1 MIMETKHFIE
11 VWPGIFLF
19 DLLRYLIPSSLFFTL
34 FWVIGRK
41 WWQHL
46 FIQKVFPKQTQLW
59 KEFAYSMSTVLIF
72 SIVGLGIYASER
84 AGITRIYDKISD
96 YGVVYMIVS
105 FMLTLVFHDFYFYWI
120 HRLMPPQTVL

>member
-1 MIMETKHFIE
+1 MIMETKPFIE
-11 VWPGIFLF
+11 VWPDIFLF
-19 DLLRYLIPSSLFFTL
+19 DLLRYVIPTSIFFTF

-59 KEFAYSMSTVLIF
+59 KEFGYSMSTVLIF
-72 SIVGLGIYASER
+72 SLVGFGIYSSKR
-84 AGITRIYDKISD
+84 AGVTLIYSKISD

-105 FMLTLVFHDFYFYWI
+105 FILTLV
-120 HRLMPPQTVL
+120 